1 MTLDSRQDSAEN
13 GTLILLKLEG
23 QKLHSH
29 SVVDLSFSL
38 LANDDEGKSKT
49 YQQVIHAKINC
60 HENG

>member
-1 MTLDSRQDSAEN
+1 MMTLDSRQDLAEN
-13 GTLILLKLEG
+13 GILKLEG

-60 HENG
+60 HGNG